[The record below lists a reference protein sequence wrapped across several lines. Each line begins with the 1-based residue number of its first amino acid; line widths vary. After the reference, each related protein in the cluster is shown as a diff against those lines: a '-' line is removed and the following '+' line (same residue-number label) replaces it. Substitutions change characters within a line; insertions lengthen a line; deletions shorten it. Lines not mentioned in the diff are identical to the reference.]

1 VRHSPEAASHSLT
14 VLSAEAVMSCCESG
28 LHETEYTPRVWPV
41 SSTSL
46 SLHAAAPIDMS
57 VPRPGSS
64 LFVKFGGGG
73 E

>member
-1 VRHSPEAASHSLT
+1 MGAYVRHSPEAASHSLT

-46 SLHAAAPIDMS
+46 SLH
-57 VPRPGSS
+57 RGTHLCQCPGSQQ
-64 LFVKFGGGG
+64 FEWG
-73 E
+73 